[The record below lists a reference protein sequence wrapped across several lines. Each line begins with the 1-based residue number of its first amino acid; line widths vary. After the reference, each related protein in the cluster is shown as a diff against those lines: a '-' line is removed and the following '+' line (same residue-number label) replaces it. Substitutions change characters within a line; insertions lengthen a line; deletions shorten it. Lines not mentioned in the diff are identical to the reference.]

1 MNERSLPTH
10 LFFLNLFRW
19 IRHHWLSWGVLAGIY
34 SIAATVLFTAILE
47 LRFKQEPEF
56 WTVWTLLV
64 AVLGVPA
71 LFEYFSFPG
80 IPAIRAARPR
90 SLTLVYV
97 LHELRRPN
105 AWIACLLPLLAALIF
120 DLKQPTML
128 LILTQLSPQRA
139 LYSIHKWRT
148 YALSHSPLNG
158 VRELILGFSLT
169 QLVLLSPWVFVNPS
183 YLPLGVAGVLL
194 GSSLI
199 FEGDSGRPGLVNAVV
214 LTGALLGALL
224 ASLHTLVILFCG
236 YFMLRM
242 GDSVRERLRS
252 VEYFDEDTLL

>member
-1 MNERSLPTH
+1 MNAASLPTR
-10 LFFLNLFRW
+10 LSTLNLARW

-56 WTVWTLLV
+56 WAVWGLLL

-71 LFEYFSFPG
+71 LFEKAPLPG
-80 IPAIRAARPR
+80 LPSLRMFRPR
-90 SLTLVYV
+90 TLTTLYA

-105 AWIACLLPLLAALIF
+105 AWIACALPLGVSIAF
-120 DLKQPTML
+120 DLRHPIAL
-128 LILTQLSPQRA
+128 LILTQLNPQRA
-139 LYSIHKWRT
+139 LYSMHRWRT
-148 YALSHSPLNG
+148 FALSHSPSNG
-158 VRELILGFSLT
+158 ARELILGFALT
-169 QLVLLSPWVFVNPS
+169 QLTLLLPWGIVDPT

-194 GSSLI
+194 GASLI

-224 ASLHTLVILFCG
+224 ASLHWLVILFCA
-236 YFMLRM
+236 YFMMRM